1 MAYLFTIFNAFQG
14 MFIFIFHCALQKKV
28 KMHNIWMKVWRSGWL
43 FFIRG
48 QKPLALKEPFA
59 PTSHQIKIHS
69 EPQNLF
75 DYLTEGNTA
84 DIVSLNLCCIN
95 ENHTVTFMNLIDS
108 KQLTYFPTLTTQN
121 TKFFWTKREKKDTG
135 NYNYLAKLF
144 KVSLMESSPY
154 LWIVFL
160 KESAFTTL

>member
-1 MAYLFTIFNAFQG
+1 M
-14 MFIFIFHCALQKKV
+14 
-28 KMHNIWMKVWRSGWL
+28 

-59 PTSHQIKIHS
+59 PASHRIKTHS

-75 DYLTEGNTA
+75 DHLTIGNTA

-108 KQLTYFPTLTTQN
+108 KQLTYFPILTTQN
-121 TKFFWTKREKKDTG
+121 TKFF
-135 NYNYLAKLF
+135 
-144 KVSLMESSPY
+144 
-154 LWIVFL
+154 
-160 KESAFTTL
+160 